1 MKKKILMLSTTIV
14 VVLIVLAGLSPSICS
29 KDIEPVQIGQFSDM
43 ITVDV
48 KQYCGQQPE
57 NINTKLTYDEA
68 VQIKE
73 ILIQLNDA
81 IENNDEKTIKECE
94 SILNKKGIFG
104 DNYQKFFS
112 YNTYNDMLNT
122 FKFSEFT
129 KYLGT
134 QNNDNISNLLC
145 YFTAIGNGTLYHF
158 LSVRIYEA
166 IRSIVL
172 NQTSIIGAVILLITL
187 LPFLVIVMLLTSLIP
202 FRILMPVGIVAM
214 NKGSISSLGLQGRKK
229 LVVEGPDS
237 VNVNFSWF
245 TGVTINIPF
254 TDNPFV
260 FVSGIAMKVQESDY

>member
-1 MKKKILMLSTTIV
+1 MKKKILIVSTTLIAI
-14 VVLIVLAGLSPSICS
+14 LIVLAGLSPSICS
-29 KDIEPVQIGQFSDM
+29 KDIEPVQIGANSD
-43 ITVDV
+43 ILTIEVNR
-48 KQYCGQQPE
+48 YCGRQPE
-57 NINTKLTYDEA
+57 NFNTKLIYDEA

-94 SILNKKGIFG
+94 SILNEKGIFG

-112 YNTYNDMLNT
+112 YNTYSEMLKT
-122 FKFSEFT
+122 FKFADFA
-129 KYLGT
+129 KYLGS
-134 QNNDNISNLLC
+134 QNNNNISNLLC
-145 YFTAIGNGTLYHF
+145 YFNAIGNGTLYHF
-158 LSVRIYEA
+158 LSVRMYEA
-166 IRSIVL
+166 IVKIVE
-172 NQTSIIGAVILLITL
+172 NQTSLIGAFILFITL

-214 NKGSISSLGLQGRKK
+214 RKGRISSLGLQGRKK

-254 TDNPFV
+254 SDNPFV
-260 FVSGIAMKVQESDY
+260 FVSGIAMKVQESGY